1 MSASDSILALLD
13 AVRHAGRK
21 RREAP
26 HMVLARRGEDL
37 AQRFAEREMGWR
49 VVARNYR
56 HPMRKLEV
64 DMIAVERDTLVVAEV
79 KTRSSEEVSHPLRA
93 VDREKA
99 RHVGKAARAWIARA
113 EMLNMSI
120 RFDVLTVIIGETEK
134 VEYHRDVFAIGERV
148 AV

>member
-1 MSASDSILALLD
+1 
-13 AVRHAGRK
+13 
-21 RREAP
+21 
-26 HMVLARRGEDL
+26 MVLARRGEDL